1 MIKKIAKAAAC
12 LLVAMPISG
21 MAQSQSVYQ
30 LTPQDYI
37 DIENLVNAYPDK
49 IDGCTN
55 SGYDY
60 ADQYVPDAVFGV
72 SSEWGD
78 EGKIWY
84 RGREEL
90 AEAAGGGKGGC
101 KPRPTGPS
109 KYHHIST
116 SQVTTPT
123 ATGASGRSTLL
134 LLGSGTAENPPQIE
148 WQGGYEDTYVK
159 TPQGWRF
166 KSRLHVW
173 PGYDWPN
180 TAAEMSARRAKKTP

>member
-1 MIKKIAKAAAC
+1 MTRKTLIVALSLGLATVIPGAAQ
-12 LLVAMPISG
+12 G
-21 MAQSQSVYQ
+21 QSTFQ

-37 DIENLVNAYPDK
+37 DIQNLVNGYPSK

-60 ADQYVPDAVFGV
+60 ADQYVDDAVFGV
-72 SSEWGD
+72 SSAWGD
-78 EGKIWY
+78 PGYTWY

-90 AEAAGGGKGGC
+90 AEAAGGGKAGC
-101 KPRPTGPS
+101 APRPPGPPQH
-109 KYHHIST
+109 HHIAT

-123 ATGASGRSTLL
+123 AEGAHGRSTLL
-134 LLGSGTAENPPQIE
+134 SLGSGTAENPPKIE

-166 KSRLHVW
+166 KSRVHVW
-173 PGYDWPN
+173 PDYDWPS
-180 TAAEMSARRAKKTP
+180 TAAEMAARRAKK

>member
-1 MIKKIAKAAAC
+1 MIKKIATAAAC
-12 LLVAMPISG
+12 LMATMSISST
-21 MAQSQSVYQ
+21 AEAQSVYP

-37 DIENLVNAYPDK
+37 DIESLVNGYPAK

-60 ADQYVPDAVFGV
+60 ADQYVPDATFGV

-78 EGKIWY
+78 EGKTWY
-84 RGREEL
+84 RGREAL

-101 KPRPTGPS
+101 KPRPPGGPQH
-109 KYHHIST
+109 HHIST
-116 SQVTTPT
+116 SQVTTAT
-123 ATGASGRSTLL
+123 ATGARGRSTLL
-134 LLGSGTAENPPQIE
+134 LLGSGTAENPPKIE

-166 KSRLHVW
+166 KSRVHVW
-173 PGYDWPN
+173 PGYDWPD
-180 TAAEMSARRAKKTP
+180 TAAEMNARRAKKTP